1 MRILPKAQVARLAR
15 CHIEQK
21 AGYGQHASP
30 QRKTLNYVLLKET
43 FWESFMP
50 LTQRFKISPTSKGAI
65 FKLKRW
71 FYLNFFTKISAEVK
85 ERNKQAWLELSR
97 RLIDEI
103 NRRGASDKPAR
114 ITLEY
119 EKGANNEFTPLRAT
133 VELMEIK
140 PLEVFTIELG
150 KEERKVE
157 EKTGEAEILK
167 AQLSQLLK
175 KAQELGISVEELI
188 KRQS

>member
-1 MRILPKAQVARLAR
+1 
-15 CHIEQK
+15 
-21 AGYGQHASP
+21 
-30 QRKTLNYVLLKET
+30 
-43 FWESFMP
+43 MP
-50 LTQRFKISPTSKGAI
+50 LRQRFKISPTSKGAV

-71 FYLNFFTKISAEVK
+71 FYLNFFSKTPADVK
-85 ERNKQAWLELSR
+85 EKNKQIWLELSR
-97 RLIDEI
+97 KLIEEI

-119 EKGANNEFTPLRAT
+119 EKGANNEFKPLKVT

-140 PLEVFTIELG
+140 PLEAFTIELKAEERLG
-150 KEERKVE
+150 ERKVE
-157 EKTGEAEILK
+157 EKEEKEALK

-188 KRQS
+188 KRQG

>member
-1 MRILPKAQVARLAR
+1 
-15 CHIEQK
+15 
-21 AGYGQHASP
+21 
-30 QRKTLNYVLLKET
+30 
-43 FWESFMP
+43 MP

-85 ERNKQAWLELSR
+85 VRNKQAWLELSR